1 MIIKTRFI
9 KILVLMGVAVM
20 LTLPFTTVDKV
31 TFAAAAAS
39 KTVSAGSTWV
49 IDKTTN
55 LSSLTIAEGAVIKAP
70 DGKSLTMT
78 VDGIGKAMKPGV
90 FKGDILITVTDKFF
104 GPTSSMSQSKEPTEF
119 RAAIL
124 IEDGKYVPEKSVP
137 AIVQGG
143 KVTDKATTGV
153 TLMGTEDNFN
163 GIIVTGNSEYTI
175 EGVKIDFEGNGGND
189 FTGYGAG
196 IACIGKSK
204 VTINNSEIKFK
215 GITRCTLH
223 AGGDSVTTLNN
234 CRLINESPNKE
245 GFVPMWALGLSGTNR
260 ATQLCD
266 NATVYYNNCHIQ
278 GNGWGALSIDG
289 GKHVRMYLK
298 DSTIELTGPR
308 SRGYG
313 AFSIGD
319 ALISYDNCNLNIQGY
334 PLLLGGHSDK
344 SDGEITNG
352 SVINST
358 LYGVMMF
365 RLKGGEL
372 KVNKGSAL
380 NTASS
385 VFVVKGCNPYLNIDN
400 AVLNPGNGVILQLM
414 DNDDPGMGPSRFIVP
429 IGADV
434 AIPGRDLTVAD
445 PNKDVFMTVSNMEA
459 KGNFYNSTTNL
470 RANSI
475 ESVSMPSMAGMSA
488 GGLSEG
494 GSATEDQ
501 QGVKNLDLKFANAKV
516 NGIISAATA
525 AYREGVVVID
535 VSNCEELSAVTQT
548 AHEPVN
554 NGVIVS
560 FDKSSVWTVAGTSYL
575 TSLTVA
581 KGAVIKAPEGKTL
594 TMTVDGVKKSIE
606 TGTYK
611 GKIVITVTK
620 G

>member
-1 MIIKTRFI
+1 M
-9 KILVLMGVAVM
+9 VLTGIAAM
-20 LTLPFTTVDKV
+20 LMVS
-31 TFAAAAAS
+31 FAAIDKAALAWSTAS
-39 KTVSAGSTWV
+39 KTVNAGSTWV
-49 IDKTTN
+49 IEKTTN
-55 LSSLTIAEGAVIKAP
+55 LSSLTIAEGAIIKAP
-70 DGKSLTMT
+70 DGKGLTMT

-90 FKGDILITVTDKFF
+90 YKGDIIVTVSDKFF
-104 GPTSSMSQSKEPTEF
+104 GPTSGMSQSKEPQAF

-124 IEDGKYVPEKSVP
+124 IEDGRYVPEKSVP
-137 AIVQGG
+137 ALVKGG
-143 KVTDKATTGV
+143 KVTDRTTNGV
-153 TLMGTEDNFN
+153 TLMGTEDDFN

-196 IACIGKSK
+196 IACYGKSK
-204 VTINNSEIKFK
+204 VTINNSEIKLK
-215 GITRCTLH
+215 GITRCALH

-234 CRLINESPNKE
+234 CRLINESPDRE
-245 GFVPMWALGLSGTNR
+245 GFVPMWALGLNGTNR
-260 ATQLCD
+260 TTQLCD

-319 ALISYDNCNLNIQGY
+319 ALISYDNCKVNVQGY
-334 PLLLGGHSDK
+334 PLLLGGHTDK

-358 LYGVMMF
+358 VYGVMMF

-372 KVNKGSAL
+372 KVNKGSTL
-380 NTASS
+380 NSASS
-385 VFVVKGCNPYLNIDN
+385 VFVIKGCNPYINTDN

-429 IGADV
+429 IGADT

-445 PNKDVFMTVSNMEA
+445 PNKDVFMTVSNMEV

-475 ESVSMPSMAGMSA
+475 ESVSMPSMPGTGAEGT
-488 GGLSEG
+488 SEG

-501 QGVKNLDLKFANAKV
+501 QGVKNLDLKFANARV

-525 AYREGVVVID
+525 AYRDGVRVID
-535 VSNCEELSAVTQT
+535 AGNREELSAVTQT

-560 FDKSSVWTVAGTSYL
+560 LDKSSVWTVAGTSYL
-575 TSLTVA
+575 TSLTIA
-581 KGAVIKAPEGKTL
+581 KGAVIKAPEGMTL
-594 TMTVDGVKKSIE
+594 SMTVDGVKKQI
-606 TGTYK
+606 GAGAYK
-611 GKIVITVTK
+611 GKIVLTVTK
-620 G
+620 S

>member
-1 MIIKTRFI
+1 MGKKVRYLSIFLACLAVIFI
-9 KILVLMGVAVM
+9 AYSS
-20 LTLPFTTVDKV
+20 F
-31 TFAAAAAS
+31 
-39 KTVSAGSTWV
+39 SAGTIERPASSTMSV
-49 IDKTTN
+49 NKGVQIVEKSVA
-55 LSSLTIAEGAVIKAP
+55 LRSLTIAEGASLAAPEGKA
-70 DGKSLTMT
+70 LTMT
-78 VDGIGKAMKPGV
+78 IGGIGKAIKPGV
-90 FKGDILITVTDKFF
+90 FKGDILITVTDKFI
-104 GPTSSMSQSKEPTEF
+104 GPTSSMSQSKEPTDF

-153 TLMGTEDNFN
+153 TLMGSEDNFN

-175 EGVKIDFEGNGGND
+175 EGVKIEFEGNGDND

-196 IACIGKSK
+196 IACYGKSK

-215 GITRCTLH
+215 GVTRCTLH
-223 AGGDSVTTLNN
+223 AGGESVTTLNN

-260 ATQLCD
+260 TTQLCD
-266 NATVYYNNCHIQ
+266 NATVYYNKCYIQ

-289 GKHVRMYLK
+289 GKRVRMYLK
-298 DSTIELTGPR
+298 DSTIELSGPR

-319 ALISYDNCNLNIQGY
+319 ALISYDNCKVNVQGF
-334 PLLLGGHSDK
+334 PLLMGGHTDK

-358 LYGVMMF
+358 VYGVMMF

-372 KVNKGSAL
+372 KVNKGSTL

-385 VFVVKGCNPYLNIDN
+385 VFVVKGCNPYINIDN

-414 DNDDPGMGPSRFIVP
+414 DNDDPGMGASRFIVP
-429 IGADV
+429 IGSDM
-434 AIPGRDLTVAD
+434 AIPGRNLTAAD
-445 PNKDVFMTVSNMEA
+445 PNKDVFMTVSNMEV

-475 ESVSMPSMAGMSA
+475 ESVSMPSVSGMSA
-488 GGLSEG
+488 EGLSEG

-501 QGVKNLDLKFANAKV
+501 QGVKNLDLKFANARV

-525 AYREGVVVID
+525 AYRKGVAVID
-535 VSNCEELSAVTQT
+535 VSNCEELTAVTQT

-560 FDKSSVWTVAGTSYL
+560 FDKDSVWTVAGTSYL
-575 TSLTVA
+575 TSLNIA

-594 TMTVDGVKKSIE
+594 TMTVDGVKTAIKA
-606 TGTYK
+606 GAFN
-611 GKIVITVTK
+611 GKIVLTVTK
-620 G
+620 S